1 MLNGSIFDDVEGN
14 ITCIANDGMSIFD
27 YIIASSNLFEKFS
40 SFTVD
45 NYDVSDHFPLK
56 CSLKLCLKR
65 NIRQTN
71 VNTDGLTNW
80 HKY

>member
-1 MLNGSIFDDVEGN
+1 MCVV
-14 ITCIANDGMSIFD
+14 D

-45 NYDVSDHFPLK
+45 NYDVSGHFPLK

-65 NIRQTN
+65 SIPAGTQRQLD
-71 VNTDGLTNW
+71 VVFWLYFR
-80 HKY
+80 HHVA